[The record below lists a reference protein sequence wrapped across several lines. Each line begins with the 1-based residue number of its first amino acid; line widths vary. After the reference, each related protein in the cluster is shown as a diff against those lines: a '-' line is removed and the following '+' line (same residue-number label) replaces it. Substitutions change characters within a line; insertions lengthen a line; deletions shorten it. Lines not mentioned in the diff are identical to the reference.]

1 MGRIDET
8 AATPE
13 AVLTLFVQAMN
24 RGDLD
29 FLLTLYEDNACLIPQ
44 PHQPPVHG
52 KAAIGQALQEFLALK
67 AQITTRHTISIQ
79 AGDIA
84 LLRSAWQLTGT
95 GPDGSAI
102 QMAHEST
109 DVMRRH
115 PDGSWKIVIDH
126 PFGAG
131 PA

>member
-13 AVLTLFVQAMN
+13 AVLTLFAQAMN
-24 RGDLD
+24 RSDLD
-29 FLLTLYEDNACLIPQ
+29 FILTLYEDNACLIPQ

-52 KAAIGQALQEFLALK
+52 KLAISQALQGFLALK
-67 AQITTRHTISIQ
+67 AQISTRHVASIQ

-95 GPDGSAI
+95 SPDGSAI

-109 DVMRRH
+109 DVMRRQA
-115 PDGSWKIVIDH
+115 DGSWKIVIDH
-126 PFGAG
+126 PFGAD
-131 PA
+131 PS

>member
-1 MGRIDET
+1 MPIET

-13 AVLTLFVQAMN
+13 AILKLLSLAMN

-29 FLLTLYEDNACLIPQ
+29 FMLTLYEDNACFIPQ

-52 KAAIGQALQEFLALK
+52 KPAIRQALQNFIALNAK
-67 AQITTRHTISIQ
+67 IEIQHTTSVQ
-79 AGDIA
+79 ASDVA

-95 GPDGSAI
+95 GPDGSAV

-109 DVMRRH
+109 DVARRQQ
-115 PDGSWKIVIDH
+115 DGSWKIVIDH
-126 PFGAG
+126 PFGAD
-131 PA
+131 PT